1 MDVGNSSSSKMDK
14 YWVDSPNQCHYD
26 RNLNFAAI
34 GSEDEEAY
42 SNFSKKT
49 KSARDPQSHRI
60 IEKRRRDRMNNCL
73 ADLSRLLPS
82 AYMKKGRG
90 RIEKTEIIEM
100 TIKHMK
106 HLQVHACKE
115 MESCDIAV
123 QMEQLHSNTK
133 SDQYRSGFLECITE
147 TVQFIGHHQADH
159 HGPFYPGDDFG
170 SRLVAHLHNHYE
182 KISRGEGTSS
192 ETGEY
197 SNGITAVTSG
207 TRTGHT
213 NGAGPPVADGE
224 DFVIKSPSVC
234 STAPQGVQDQFKTS
248 NDNTAESD
256 KMKDD
261 RVQGMF
267 TYMNSGSTSTENHRQ
282 QHQQQH
288 SNDNR
293 PTRTSSGS
301 GGDSDESRSNRATR
315 NSDTPSPVNPTTDGS
330 SPTDMDNSSHSGGS
344 NHSSSR
350 SGTSSSQLRQMLL
363 SNSESSRTKSC
374 SSSSQCSS
382 RSNTTQHSSTDDS
395 NSVYKKFK
403 TNIHQR
409 FTADLEHVFPQ
420 SSCVMTP
427 SSGSSSSN
435 SLPEQQ
441 TQQPSHHSLIERN
454 FEQFHGLKRKKSDG
468 DIHRHANSRYGWN
481 GDIPPPPPP
490 SSPTTRGQRLHSG
503 EIDDPYTIDHT
514 AMQQEQQ
521 QSANLQIIQ
530 PAENVPIFALH
541 PKGAFYV
548 PMSVEL
554 SLVRALFNPPSSS
567 NNAQPLLHPVT
578 ISVNFGHPS
587 RVLTA
592 ATVADTV
599 LAVQQ
604 HSSVI
609 QSPAKITKPESTLLP
624 GLVPVPQIVHH
635 QRHPNPHHQ
644 QFDMDPF
651 GTNFSPLPLGDDS
664 SLRVSSRE
672 HGSRSSLPRHHDEQ
686 PKMFRPPQREESSG
700 YAHGSESRTTREY
713 PIIRSSREHGSRSPA
728 VITANHGTATHS
740 SRWSHLMAKR
750 THTP

>member
-1 MDVGNSSSSKMDK
+1 
-14 YWVDSPNQCHYD
+14 
-26 RNLNFAAI
+26 
-34 GSEDEEAY
+34 
-42 SNFSKKT
+42 
-49 KSARDPQSHRI
+49 
-60 IEKRRRDRMNNCL
+60 
-73 ADLSRLLPS
+73 
-82 AYMKKGRG
+82 
-90 RIEKTEIIEM
+90 
-100 TIKHMK
+100 
-106 HLQVHACKE
+106 
-115 MESCDIAV
+115 
-123 QMEQLHSNTK
+123 
-133 SDQYRSGFLECITE
+133 
-147 TVQFIGHHQADH
+147 
-159 HGPFYPGDDFG
+159 
-170 SRLVAHLHNHYE
+170 
-182 KISRGEGTSS
+182 
-192 ETGEY
+192 
-197 SNGITAVTSG
+197 
-207 TRTGHT
+207 
-213 NGAGPPVADGE
+213 
-224 DFVIKSPSVC
+224 
-234 STAPQGVQDQFKTS
+234 
-248 NDNTAESD
+248 
-256 KMKDD
+256 
-261 RVQGMF
+261 
-267 TYMNSGSTSTENHRQ
+267 
-282 QHQQQH
+282 
-288 SNDNR
+288 
-293 PTRTSSGS
+293 
-301 GGDSDESRSNRATR
+301 
-315 NSDTPSPVNPTTDGS
+315 
-330 SPTDMDNSSHSGGS
+330 
-344 NHSSSR
+344 
-350 SGTSSSQLRQMLL
+350 ML
-363 SNSESSRTKSC
+363 
-374 SSSSQCSS
+374 
-382 RSNTTQHSSTDDS
+382 
-395 NSVYKKFK
+395 NSV
-403 TNIHQR
+403 
-409 FTADLEHVFPQ
+409 
-420 SSCVMTP
+420 
-427 SSGSSSSN
+427 
-435 SLPEQQ
+435 
-441 TQQPSHHSLIERN
+441 
-454 FEQFHGLKRKKSDG
+454 HGLKRKKSDG

-599 LAVQQ
+599 LSVQQ

-672 HGSRSSLPRHHDEQ
+672 HGSRSSLARHHDEQ

-750 THTP
+750 THTPWDTFITSLLLNTPTAVLQFSRWQNCDPLK

>member
-1 MDVGNSSSSKMDK
+1 M
-14 YWVDSPNQCHYD
+14 
-26 RNLNFAAI
+26 
-34 GSEDEEAY
+34 
-42 SNFSKKT
+42 
-49 KSARDPQSHRI
+49 
-60 IEKRRRDRMNNCL
+60 
-73 ADLSRLLPS
+73 
-82 AYMKKGRG
+82 
-90 RIEKTEIIEM
+90 
-100 TIKHMK
+100 
-106 HLQVHACKE
+106 
-115 MESCDIAV
+115 
-123 QMEQLHSNTK
+123 
-133 SDQYRSGFLECITE
+133 
-147 TVQFIGHHQADH
+147 
-159 HGPFYPGDDFG
+159 
-170 SRLVAHLHNHYE
+170 
-182 KISRGEGTSS
+182 
-192 ETGEY
+192 
-197 SNGITAVTSG
+197 TSG
-207 TRTGHT
+207 TRTGHP

-248 NDNTAESD
+248 HDNTGKKKKHLPSTKYFLIKRLLTTAESD

-454 FEQFHGLKRKKSDG
+454 FEQCK
-468 DIHRHANSRYGWN
+468 
-481 GDIPPPPPP
+481 
-490 SSPTTRGQRLHSG
+490 
-503 EIDDPYTIDHT
+503 
-514 AMQQEQQ
+514 
-521 QSANLQIIQ
+521 
-530 PAENVPIFALH
+530 
-541 PKGAFYV
+541 
-548 PMSVEL
+548 
-554 SLVRALFNPPSSS
+554 NP
-567 NNAQPLLHPVT
+567 Q
-578 ISVNFGHPS
+578 
-587 RVLTA
+587 LT
-592 ATVADTV
+592 
-599 LAVQQ
+599 
-604 HSSVI
+604 
-609 QSPAKITKPESTLLP
+609 
-624 GLVPVPQIVHH
+624 
-635 QRHPNPHHQ
+635 
-644 QFDMDPF
+644 M
-651 GTNFSPLPLGDDS
+651 
-664 SLRVSSRE
+664 
-672 HGSRSSLPRHHDEQ
+672 
-686 PKMFRPPQREESSG
+686 
-700 YAHGSESRTTREY
+700 
-713 PIIRSSREHGSRSPA
+713 
-728 VITANHGTATHS
+728 
-740 SRWSHLMAKR
+740 
-750 THTP
+750 